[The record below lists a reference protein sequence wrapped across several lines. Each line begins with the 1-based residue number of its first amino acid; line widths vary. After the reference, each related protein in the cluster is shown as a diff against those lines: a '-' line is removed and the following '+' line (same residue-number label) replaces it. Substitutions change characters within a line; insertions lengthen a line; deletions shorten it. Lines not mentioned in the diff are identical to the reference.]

1 MLMTLVVGC
10 SATVPDRRA
19 DGEAL
24 ASRIR
29 TMAGVVSVTE
39 DTANSP
45 AQGLVYFRLYVD
57 MADNVSGDQAAA
69 VTARYLR
76 NVATGRYSGYRLE
89 LDLRNGAN
97 VFAVDS
103 GRLPITNSDQI
114 VAQTRDWISLRREF
128 PGATVT
134 FRATIAHPDHQR
146 PEEDGGSNAAT
157 LEFPDP
163 SNYRTVAAA
172 ARTLADRFPQLTEV
186 DWAIDSGKLQP
197 AEIKTSRRLPTL
209 AELAVWS
216 QINVDQSIPHVDR
229 LRINGPVTAPVWF
242 SEKITNSRDVAV
254 ALELAQRHL
263 PIVAALPGPILYTA
277 SDQLSGHIGGRGIAR
292 GPVAVTI
299 GGCTRHDPLV
309 YQPTAA
315 ERELM
320 RAYESCASRS

>member
-128 PGATVT
+128 PGRPSHSAPPSHIL
-134 FRATIAHPDHQR
+134 TISVRRKTGVP
-146 PEEDGGSNAAT
+146 T
-157 LEFPDP
+157 
-163 SNYRTVAAA
+163 
-172 ARTLADRFPQLTEV
+172 PQLL
-186 DWAIDSGKLQP
+186 S
-197 AEIKTSRRLPTL
+197 
-209 AELAVWS
+209 S
-216 QINVDQSIPHVDR
+216 QTPPI
-229 LRINGPVTAPVWF
+229 TAP
-242 SEKITNSRDVAV
+242 SQPQREHSPTGSRN
-254 ALELAQRHL
+254 
-263 PIVAALPGPILYTA
+263 
-277 SDQLSGHIGGRGIAR
+277 
-292 GPVAVTI
+292 
-299 GGCTRHDPLV
+299 
-309 YQPTAA
+309 
-315 ERELM
+315 
-320 RAYESCASRS
+320 